1 MKHIQKLVLVPIEKW
16 EKLGENIP
24 VKEVT
29 VQSVPQKNLSVPSV
43 AMTQPKKVTVKNQ
56 KGLGKMKKSRM
67 FHFLPLKKRSK
78 ANALFDYL
86 GKNEIISWNDNGELV
101 QNDIALPETN
111 IIQLIKHAVQNDTS
125 KPSGMKFFYQTLSKK
140 NIPIDLIS
148 NKFGRKIMKKSLYH
162 KTSSWR
168 PPGRLSHH
176 E

>member
-1 MKHIQKLVLVPIEKW
+1 
-16 EKLGENIP
+16 

-29 VQSVPQKNLSVPSV
+29 VHSVLPKNLSVPSV
-43 AMTQPKKVTVKNQ
+43 AMTQVKKVAVKNQ
-56 KGLGKMKKSRM
+56 KGSGKMKKSRM

-78 ANALFDYL
+78 ADTLFDYL
-86 GKNEIISWNDNGELV
+86 GKNKIISWNDNGELIRDDTV
-101 QNDIALPETN
+101 LPKTN
-111 IIQLIKHAVQNDTS
+111 IVQLIKHAVQHDTS

-140 NIPIDLIS
+140 NIPMHYIS

-162 KTSSWR
+162 NTSSWR